1 MQEGLSSSF
10 THSLEEKVDILMA
23 QISQLVC
30 LLTLQESDQLS
41 AEVEAAEDE
50 GEVFSLQY
58 EEETIK
64 SPVDGKVCL
73 SHCKYL
79 MEL

>member
-1 MQEGLSSSF
+1 MQEGVSSSS

-50 GEVFSLQY
+50 GQVFSLQY
-58 EEETIK
+58 EEETINSCWDRQSK
-64 SPVDGKVCL
+64 AMV
-73 SHCKYL
+73 
-79 MEL
+79 

>member
-64 SPVDGKVCL
+64 SPVDGKACL

-79 MEL
+79 IEP